1 MGYGILRSMRKMTS
15 FLFLK
20 PKNIMSNHHNPTLDS
35 SDQRHHMIIAD
46 DASTEN
52 DVFNNIKVK

>member
-1 MGYGILRSMRKMTS
+1 MTS
-15 FLFLK
+15 FLSLK
-20 PKNIMSNHHNPTLDS
+20 PKNIMSNHHNPTPDS

-46 DASTEN
+46 DASKEN